1 MGNFQSTKTREFISK
16 VTDIVNEVC
25 TKVANDSLA
34 TCEAVNV
41 FGGIISPPP
50 GCVLSGVTVNI
61 EQTAKSMCSLDSV
74 ANTKITQEI
83 ATELKEKLDQLI
95 KTEVQNKQSFLATGL
110 SIQIT
115 DTEVQQQILDS
126 ITNRITQDIKNGC
139 KAVSEAWN
147 RGELAIYGC
156 FKDTTI
162 QVRQNATAEALTNCV
177 METIA
182 TTAVGNQTLAQIVQ
196 EADTKLAS
204 EQQGLSSVLWIILLI
219 VGALLIL
226 GIIIFFLTR
235 GGDTQVAILQQ
246 GLDVLA

>member
-25 TKVANDSLA
+25 TKVTNDSLA
-34 TCEAVNV
+34 ECVSTNV
-41 FGGIISPPP
+41 FKEYISPPP
-50 GCVLSGVTVNI
+50 DCVLSGVTINI
-61 EQTAKSMCSLDSV
+61 GQSAKSFCTLDSV

-95 KTEVQNKQSFLATGL
+95 KTEVQNKQGFLATGL

-126 ITNRITQDIKNGC
+126 ITNRITQDIRNGC
-139 KAVSEAWN
+139 KSVSRAWN
-147 RGELAIYGC
+147 QGELAIYGC

-162 QVRQNATAEALTNCV
+162 EVQQNATSQALASCI